1 MKFLE
6 AKRRRHHAI
15 NMIPLINIVFLL
27 LIFFI
32 LTSTFRTIDPIDQQ
46 LPEADS
52 GESGVPIEV
61 IVTVAADGELAIDGE
76 PVRRAALPAAFGTL
90 VAEQRTR
97 LLIKVAQLASVAML
111 RDVMEAANAAGFE
124 QVVLATRQAL
134 TDEP

>member
-15 NMIPLINIVFLL
+15 NMVPLINIVFLL

-52 GESGVPIEV
+52 GESGVPIEAV
-61 IVTVAADGELAIDGE
+61 VTVAADGELAIDGE
-76 PVRRAALPAAFGTL
+76 PVLRAALPAAFATL
-90 VAEQRTR
+90 VAEQRAR

-111 RDVMEAANAAGFE
+111 RDVMEVAKAAGFE
-124 QVVLATRQAL
+124 QVVLATRQTS